1 MKIFSFSKQQYRY
14 PYFSAP
20 FFGDRGQERT
30 VGNGILCSSAAGGTE
45 NSMYFDANDFAARL
59 QTLRKAQ
66 GMTQE
71 ELAEALRAHGMVV
84 TQATVSRDIKE
95 MHLLKVLAEDGNYR
109 YATIDKNDQ
118 GVGDRLIRML
128 SDSVVDINSANN
140 PIVIKTLS
148 GSAHVAAEAVD
159 SLHWPEVLGT
169 VAGDNTILIIV
180 RSNDEVD
187 AVIRRFKNIVR

>member
-1 MKIFSFSKQQYRY
+1 MKSLRQAKIR
-14 PYFSAP
+14 
-20 FFGDRGQERT
+20 E
-30 VGNGILCSSAAGGTE
+30 IIE
-45 NSMYFDANDFAARL
+45 ANNIE
-59 QTLRKAQ
+59 
-66 GMTQE
+66 TQE
-71 ELAEALRAHGMVV
+71 ELANALEREGFSV

-95 MHLLKVLAEDGNYR
+95 MHLIKVLAEDGVYR
-109 YATIDKNDQ
+109 YAMIDKNDQ
-118 GVGDRLIRML
+118 GVGDKLIRML

-140 PIVIKTLS
+140 LIVIKTLS

-180 RSNDEVD
+180 RSNDELD